1 MTGRIETSVLVV
13 GAGPVGLTLAM
24 DLAWRGIDVTIAEL
38 RSGGEPPSVR
48 CNQVSAR
55 SMEIFRR
62 LGFAKKVRETG
73 LPAEYPN
80 DVVSATTVTGI
91 ELARIAI
98 PSRADRY
105 TAATGPDT
113 WWPTPE
119 PPHRINQIYLE
130 PVLFAHA
137 ASQPRIRILNRTAVE
152 DFVQDERGVLTT
164 ATNLDSGD
172 RVSIACAFLV
182 GCDGAKSTIRKA
194 IGAKLRGTS
203 EVQRVQSTYVRA
215 PALIGLLPGK
225 RAWMYLSL
233 NPRRCGTTIAV
244 DGQETWLIHNAL
256 YRGEAEFDAIDRDW
270 AIRAILGVGS
280 DFHYEVISKED
291 WVGRRLVA
299 DRFRDRRAFICG
311 DAAHLWIPSGGYG
324 MNAGIADAANLSWKI
339 TAVLKGW
346 APAAMLDAYE
356 PERQPITEQVSRFA
370 VDTALKIMQQR
381 REVPAEVEWP
391 GALGDAVRT
400 RIAREANDL
409 DLQQQCTGGLNFG
422 YFYDRSPIIAYDGEA
437 HPAYTMHDFRS
448 STVPGC
454 RAPHFWLGNRRS
466 LYDALGPDYTLIR
479 LDPSTYVSGIVEAAA
494 QCGVPLAVLDVDTS
508 DAGAIYMHKLV
519 LVRPDQHVAWRG
531 NEEPVAPTDL
541 IDVVRGRAAPKRSLT
556 DGGSSRLA
564 VGMRAYR

>member
-1 MTGRIETSVLVV
+1 MTCRIETSVLVV

-24 DLAWRGIDVTIAEL
+24 DLAWRGIDVTIAEM
-38 RSGGEPPSVR
+38 RSGGEPPSVK

-55 SMEIFRR
+55 SMELFRR
-62 LGFAKKVRETG
+62 LGFAKEVREAG
-73 LPAEYPN
+73 LPADYPN

-91 ELARIAI
+91 ELTRIAI

-113 WWPTPE
+113 GWPTPE
-119 PPHRINQIYLE
+119 PPHRISQIYLE

-152 DFVQDERGVLTT
+152 DFVQDEGSVVAT
-164 ATNLDSGD
+164 ATNLDSGE
-172 RVSIACAFLV
+172 RMSIACVFLV

-194 IGAKLRGTS
+194 IGAKFRGAS
-203 EVQRVQSTYVRA
+203 EIQRMQSTYIHA

-225 RAWMYLSL
+225 PAWMYLSL

-244 DGQETWLIHNAL
+244 DGRETWLIHNAL
-256 YRGEAEFDAIDRDW
+256 YRGEAEFDALDRNW

-299 DRFRDRRAFICG
+299 DRFHDRRVFICG

-339 TAVLKGW
+339 AAVLTGW
-346 APAAMLDAYE
+346 APAAMLHTYE
-356 PERQPITEQVSRFA
+356 AERQPITEQVSRFA
-370 VDTALKIMQQR
+370 VDTSLKIMQQR
-381 REVPAEVEWP
+381 RGVPAEVEWP
-391 GALGDAVRT
+391 GAIGDAARR
-400 RIAREANDL
+400 RIAGEAHDL

-422 YFYDRSPIIAYDGEA
+422 YFYDRSPIIAYDDEA
-437 HPAYTMHDFRS
+437 HPAYTMHEFRP

-454 RAPHFWLGNRRS
+454 RAPHFWFGNRCS
-466 LYDALGPDYTLIR
+466 LYDALGRDYTLIR
-479 LDPSTYVSGIVEAAA
+479 LDPTTCVSGIVEAAA
-494 QCGVPLAVLDVDTS
+494 RRGVPLAVLNVDTS
-508 DAGAIYMHKLV
+508 DAGTIYAHKLV

-531 NEEPVAPTDL
+531 NEEPVTPMHL
-541 IDVVRGRAAPKRSLT
+541 IDVVRGADALPTRRAA
-556 DGGSSRLA
+556 
-564 VGMRAYR
+564 